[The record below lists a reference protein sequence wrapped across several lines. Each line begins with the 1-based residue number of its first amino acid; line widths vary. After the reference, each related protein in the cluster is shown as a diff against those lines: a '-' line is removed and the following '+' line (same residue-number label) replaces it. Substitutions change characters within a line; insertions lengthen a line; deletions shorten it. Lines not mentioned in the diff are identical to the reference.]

1 MIWMKKNPKHGN
13 EQCSLFDGCTGT
25 KRQGGGDRC
34 SVIKMINRA
43 AGDGC
48 SRIKMINRAA
58 EWLLRDKII
67 KRAEDV
73 PRLWTC

>member
-1 MIWMKKNPKHGN
+1 MMLRQKALLNISRAEVYDKDDK
-13 EQCSLFDGCTGT
+13 
-25 KRQGGGDRC
+25 QGG
-34 SVIKMINRA
+34 
-43 AGDGC
+43 GDGC

-73 PRLWTC
+73 PRLWT